1 MALTPASPSKPH
13 QKATASNNRPM
24 DEEDGQWIF
33 RAIIASR
40 TSRFR
45 TGSPSPDAYQ
55 APPYATAPSDG
66 PGNRRTGKVPEPLRP
81 PPGRRNG
88 LSRATLCGSP
98 SSSNTKIPL
107 PIPFRPYRT
116 PSVPSDAQ
124 SRKRHFIFHGT
135 GQHMSLMMLH
145 RDNRCIPLLRQTPA
159 KGQKWGRPDGRPRQ
173 LPAERHP
180 GFCPAPPPSAQ
191 KRSGK
196 PNCSGH
202 RDAGS

>member
-1 MALTPASPSKPH
+1 MHDPFIRVPGISSPETSAAHDSSIMAAWPSHPASPSKPH

-81 PPGRRNG
+81 H
-88 LSRATLCGSP
+88 RAEET
-98 SSSNTKIPL
+98 
-107 PIPFRPYRT
+107 
-116 PSVPSDAQ
+116 A
-124 SRKRHFIFHGT
+124 
-135 GQHMSLMMLH
+135 
-145 RDNRCIPLLRQTPA
+145 
-159 KGQKWGRPDGRPRQ
+159 
-173 LPAERHP
+173 
-180 GFCPAPPPSAQ
+180 
-191 KRSGK
+191 
-196 PNCSGH
+196 
-202 RDAGS
+202 